1 MPRPATC
8 ASTSLN
14 ERFSTDADDLQAT
27 LELIG
32 QRPDADGSRAGA
44 ISDSAGAAA
53 VLALAAR
60 NPKNL
65 MGVIN
70 VSGGLRFKSC
80 SKDDELVVAF
90 RSFGATSRIP
100 SLWLYAKNDS
110 LFGPDLVGR
119 MRDAFLDRGGDVKL
133 VMYDDFGTEGH
144 SLFQNGRH
152 QWMMEM

>member
-14 ERFSTDADDLQAT
+14 ERFSADADDLQAT
-27 LELIG
+27 LELIA
-32 QRPDADGSRAGA
+32 QRPDADGTRAIA
-44 ISDSAGAAA
+44 IGVSAGGAA
-53 VLALAAR
+53 VSALAAR

-65 MGVIN
+65 LGVIN

-80 SKDDELVVAF
+80 SKDDALVVAF

-100 SLWLYAKNDS
+100 NLWLYAKNDS
-110 LFGPDLVGR
+110 LFGPDLVDR
-119 MRDAFLDRGGDVKL
+119 MRYAFLDRGGDVKL
-133 VMYDDFGTEGH
+133 VMYDAFGTEGH